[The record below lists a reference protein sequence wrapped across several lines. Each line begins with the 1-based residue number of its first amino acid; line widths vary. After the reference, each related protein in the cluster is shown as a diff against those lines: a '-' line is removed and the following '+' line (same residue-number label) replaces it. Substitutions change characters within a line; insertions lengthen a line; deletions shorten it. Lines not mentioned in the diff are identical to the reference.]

1 MEAKFE
7 GSSAMPLPIM
17 LPATMPVQAI
27 RPIFLGEFMIDYL

>member
-7 GSSAMPLPIM
+7 GSSAMSLPIM